1 MADVSGVA
9 SHSIVQKEKR
19 DYTKLDL
26 NYQGIAFF
34 CLISQLK
41 KERKKEKKKKKGEIC
56 EMKQKRKGSVTK
68 GLGSKLGSHQ
78 DIFKKMT
85 VDMH

>member
-1 MADVSGVA
+1 MR
-9 SHSIVQKEKR
+9 QCR
-19 DYTKLDL
+19 D
-26 NYQGIAFF
+26 
-34 CLISQLK
+34 SQCESSESKTTGK
-41 KERKKEKKKKKGEIC
+41 KKKTALSVCGQKKKKKGEIC

-68 GLGSKLGSHQ
+68 GHGSKLGSHQ

>member
-1 MADVSGVA
+1 MR
-9 SHSIVQKEKR
+9 QCR
-19 DYTKLDL
+19 D
-26 NYQGIAFF
+26 
-34 CLISQLK
+34 SQCESSESKTTGK
-41 KERKKEKKKKKGEIC
+41 KKKKPALSVCAQKKKKKGEIC

-68 GLGSKLGSHQ
+68 GHGSKLGSHQ

>member
-26 NYQGIAFF
+26 HYQGIAFF

-41 KERKKEKKKKKGEIC
+41 KERKKE
-56 EMKQKRKGSVTK
+56 MKEREKRTSMCYIVDYFLKSFYRAIQ
-68 GLGSKLGSHQ
+68 LGNHF
-78 DIFKKMT
+78 IWNE
-85 VDMH
+85 

>member
-1 MADVSGVA
+1 MRV
-9 SHSIVQKEKR
+9 
-19 DYTKLDL
+19 L
-26 NYQGIAFF
+26 NPRLPA
-34 CLISQLK
+34 K
-41 KERKKEKKKKKGEIC
+41 KKKKPALSVCAQKKKKKGEIC